1 MKHAANLAAGRRGT
15 RPVPRGAMAAALGA
29 SASRAWRLVWLAVA
43 SALGPPSIHAQTPA
57 ASAAAL
63 YRDADL
69 SLGERLLREHRC
81 ADCHSRKVGGDGTAI
96 YRPQGR
102 ISTPGALRG
111 MVEQCSLELNLALFP
126 DEVTAI
132 SAVLNRDHYRFK

>member
-1 MKHAANLAAGRRGT
+1 MNPAGT
-15 RPVPRGAMAAALGA
+15 A
-29 SASRAWRLVWLAVA
+29 RAPWPARLILLTAA
-43 SALGPPSIHAQTPA
+43 SALMPTQAADQSA
-57 ASAAAL
+57 ASL
-63 YRDADL
+63 FKDADL
-69 SLGERLLREHRC
+69 SVGEKLLREHRC
-81 ADCHSRKVGGDGTAI
+81 AECHSRKVGGDGAAI

-126 DEVTAI
+126 DEVTSI